1 MTKPVISLVDIKTA
15 PADIRE
21 AAEKHLAKG
30 YAMTNEK
37 RTLLHNAAAFNAV
50 EAGSYAL
57 DDELA
62 RLIGKRAADF
72 YEYAIS
78 QANGCL
84 VCSIYFRNLLKKNG
98 IDFDTFAFTPEEEV
112 LIDYGRAIANDPKH
126 VPEELFTR
134 LKTYFNEEQIVVIT
148 AMGVMMIANNYF
160 NDILDVTPDRL
171 A

>member
-1 MTKPVISLVDIKTA
+1 MARISEINIETA
-15 PADIRE
+15 PEAIQKIVADHV
-21 AAEKHLAKG
+21 AEGHTITA
-30 YAMTNEK
+30 EK

-57 DDELA
+57 DDALA

-98 IDFDTFAFTPEEEV
+98 IDFDTFEFTPEEQV
-112 LIDYGRAIANDPKH
+112 LIDYGRAIAHDPKH

-134 LKTYFNEEQIVVIT
+134 LKTYFNEEQIVVVT

-160 NDILDVTPDRL
+160 NDILDVTPDHL

>member
-1 MTKPVISLVDIKTA
+1 MSRISEINPEQAPEEIKKIIAEHVAGGHALTA
-15 PADIRE
+15 
-21 AAEKHLAKG
+21 
-30 YAMTNEK
+30 EK

-78 QANGCL
+78 QSNGCL

-98 IDFDTFAFTPEEEV
+98 IDFDNFAFTPEEEI
-112 LIDYGRAIANDPKH
+112 LIDYGRAIAQDPKH

-134 LKTYFNEEQIVVIT
+134 LKEHFNEEQIVVIT

-160 NDILDVTPDRL
+160 NDILDVTPDTL
-171 A
+171 V